1 MKVDSKAPEN
11 TDTKVRQ
18 NSMQIKAKS
27 IESLATKKQK
37 AAAAKLNDLEA
48 RMSHR
53 SSSDPNGLD
62 RFPGGFMIARIHE
75 SPAT

>member
-11 TDTKVRQ
+11 IDTKVRQ

-27 IESLATKKQK
+27 LATTKQK

-53 SSSDPNGLD
+53 SSDPNGLD

-75 SPAT
+75 TPAT

>member
-11 TDTKVRQ
+11 TDTKARQ

-27 IESLATKKQK
+27 IESAATKKQK

-53 SSSDPNGLD
+53 SSDPNGHD